1 MDRNMLVFAIT
12 KGLLR
17 KYNEAVA
24 GIYSV
29 EDFIED
35 LLYGIYVLERII
47 GDITLSNHF
56 RYMAHEIIDKYTV
69 GFVRHFLL
77 KEGDIDFDAYD
88 IKEKIW
94 FLILYSDEDLGTI
107 GNAKKKIILDDVEK
121 WFENMYME
129 VKWNES
135 DEFVELL
142 TLMSHVKAFDKLPIN
157 DVKDAIHTI
166 LLHRYNGE
174 KPHWGLYWLTGNT
187 KYITEMDMFDR
198 RAWVFWRDKYR

>member
-24 GIYSV
+24 GVYSI

-35 LLYGIYVLERII
+35 LLYGIYVLEKII
-47 GDITLSNHF
+47 GDIVLSNHF
-56 RYMAHEIIDKYTV
+56 RYMAREIIDKHTV

-77 KEGDIDFDAYD
+77 KEGNIDFDAYD

-94 FLILYSDEDLGTI
+94 FLMLYSKEDLGTI
-107 GNAKKKIILDDVEK
+107 GNAKKKIILEDVEK

-142 TLMSHVKAFDKLPIN
+142 TLMSHVEDFDKLPIN
-157 DVKDAIHTI
+157 DVKEAIHTI
-166 LLHRYNGE
+166 LLHRYDGK
-174 KPHWGLYWLTGNT
+174 KPHWGLYWLSGNV
-187 KYITEMDMFDR
+187 KYITDIDIFDR
-198 RAWVFWRDKYR
+198 RAWVFWKDKYR